1 MEPILIFKYCPYDRL
16 IQHVRHEEGG
26 PRHLR
31 HTPPSH
37 RQCTT
42 TQFDVV
48 TGRGGGSRPLTSWEI
63 QSVRVVGR
71 VGGQVRACVHLA
83 YHVTSVYTTSGDTSH
98 VSA

>member
-1 MEPILIFKYCPYDRL
+1 MSDMR
-16 IQHVRHEEGG
+16 RGG

-31 HTPPSH
+31 PPPPG
-37 RQCTT
+37 CTT
-42 TQFDVV
+42 TQLDDE

-63 QSVRVVGR
+63 QSERVSVWSGGGGG
-71 VGGQVRACVHLA
+71 GGQVRACVHLA